1 MNSIRTRLVLEHVTL
16 GFQVK
21 FVVQVTVNLLS
32 LPVSLEEP
40 PEDPHPLDPEL
51 LLVGPGVGCSLP
63 FTEATVTTLPPGLIV
78 SPHTGPGVDSDGLL
92 DDQTVL
98 YQLPDVGP
106 GVGVG
111 DLVDLVRVQ
120 PNLLLST
127 FHNISREAFLK
138 L

>member
-98 YQLPDVGP
+98 YQLPDVG
-106 GVGVG
+106 
-111 DLVDLVRVQ
+111 LELA
-120 PNLLLST
+120 L
-127 FHNISREAFLK
+127 
-138 L
+138 